1 MSSLDDGLFGN
12 LMGLSDIFFVDGR
25 EGDDGRRRRVFSEG
39 TGLEEYICRAVGATL
54 WLHSVEVIVM
64 GRRWK
69 LGAFNTQAKFTAG
82 RPNASLG
89 PAAKTRIPVGSAFHM
104 TEKMQP
110 QYHCRIYR

>member
-1 MSSLDDGLFGN
+1 
-12 LMGLSDIFFVDGR
+12 MGLSDIFFVDGR

-39 TGLEEYICRAVGATL
+39 TGLEEYICRAVGAAL
-54 WLHSVEVIVM
+54 LLHSAEVIMM